1 MMSERLDAVTIPKWG
16 IEMTHGT
23 IVAWHKKVGDTVA
36 AGEDIV
42 DIETDK
48 IVNSFEARTSGTLVR
63 ILAEIGAELPV
74 GQLIGVIAPEL
85 VPEAAVDA
93 FVAAQGAAVVKAAVG
108 GARCGGS
115 PRDLGGV
122 FRHRRENL
130 PGIASQARERGSQCG
145 TGDRDRAQVAGLSK
159 KMSTARSAD
168 SSAASETQAAGK
180 PLSSQQATVARK
192 LSHAQSTLPL
202 YHVSLD
208 VDVGAAMASLT
219 AAPQD
224 VAGTINDLIIVAVQ
238 HALVGQPEL
247 NKTFDGERITSITGQ
262 PVGLAVA
269 TERSRCV
276 FAPVVQTTVETPFCR
291 AGELKT
297 RDLIG
302 RARAG
307 QIKAEDAASAA
318 ITISN
323 LGMYGVKAFTAMVT
337 PPQVMVLSVGA
348 IRQVP
353 AFDSEGAVVAQSIMT
368 LTLGSDHRVINGAQ
382 AATFLG
388 AIAQWL
394 QQGAVVGRASTLRA
408 DIELPVTRLCRFER
422 HGVEDIVDFTLWG
435 EIGHRAFS

>member
-36 AGEDIV
+36 AGEEIV

-48 IVNSFEARTSGTLVR
+48 IFNSFEARTSGTLVR
-63 ILAEIGAELPV
+63 ILAEIGEELPV

-85 VPEAAVDA
+85 VTEAAVDD
-93 FVAAQGAAVVKAAVG
+93 FVAAQAAAVAKTVVGAPDAAALPATSVAPSGTAVKI
-108 GARCGGS
+108 S
-115 PRDLGGV
+115 PAL
-122 FRHRRENL
+122 RRKLESAGLN
-130 PGIASQARERGSQCG
+130 AEQVTG
-145 TGDRDRAQVAGLSK
+145 TGPGGRIVKEDVDRAL
-159 KMSTARSAD
+159 AD
-168 SSAASETQAAGK
+168 SSATSETQVAGK
-180 PLSSQQATVARK
+180 SLSSQQATVARK

-247 NKTFDGERITSITGQ
+247 NKTFDGERITSITDQ

-269 TERSRCV
+269 TENNVV
-276 FAPVVQTTVETPFCR
+276 FAPVVQTTVETPF
-291 AGELKT
+291 AELVVKT

-394 QQGAVVGRASTLRA
+394 QQAS
-408 DIELPVTRLCRFER
+408 
-422 HGVEDIVDFTLWG
+422 
-435 EIGHRAFS
+435 S

>member
-1 MMSERLDAVTIPKWG
+1 MSERLDAVTIPKWG

-36 AGEDIV
+36 AGEEIV

-93 FVAAQGAAVVKAAVG
+93 FVAAQGAAVAETAVGEPDAAAVP
-108 GARCGGS
+108 ATSVASPGS
-115 PRDLGGV
+115 TVKISPAL
-122 FRHRRENL
+122 RRKLESAGL
-130 PGIASQARERGSQCG
+130 SAE
-145 TGDRDRAQVAGLSK
+145 QVAGTGPGGRIVKEDVDRALS
-159 KMSTARSAD
+159 D
-168 SSAASETQAAGK
+168 SSATSEAVPSK
-180 PLSSQQATVARK
+180 PLSAQQATVARK
-192 LSHAQSTLPL
+192 LSNAQSTVPL

-208 VDVGAAMASLT
+208 VDVGAAMSSL
-219 AAPQD
+219 AKDPQD
-224 VAGTINDLIIVAVQ
+224 AAGTINDLVIVAVQ
-238 HALVGQPEL
+238 HALLGQPEL

-269 TERSRCV
+269 TENHVV
-276 FAPVVQTTVETPFCR
+276 FAPVVQTTVETPFS
-291 AGELKT
+291 ELVAQT

-302 RARAG
+302 RTRAG
-307 QIKAEDAASAA
+307 QIRAEDAAPAA

-323 LGMYGVKAFTAMVT
+323 LGMYGVSAFTAMVT

-348 IRQVP
+348 IRRVP
-353 AFDSEGAVVAQSIMT
+353 AFDAQGAVVAQSIMT

-388 AIAQWL
+388 ATAQWL
-394 QQGAVVGRASTLRA
+394 QKTPS
-408 DIELPVTRLCRFER
+408 
-422 HGVEDIVDFTLWG
+422 
-435 EIGHRAFS
+435 

>member
-1 MMSERLDAVTIPKWG
+1 MSERLDAVTIPKWG

-36 AGEDIV
+36 AGEEIV

-93 FVAAQGAAVVKAAVG
+93 FVAAQGAAVAETAVGEPEAAAVP
-108 GARCGGS
+108 ATSVASPGS
-115 PRDLGGV
+115 TVKISPAL
-122 FRHRRENL
+122 RRKLESAGL
-130 PGIASQARERGSQCG
+130 SAE
-145 TGDRDRAQVAGLSK
+145 QVAGTGPGGRIVKEDVDRALS
-159 KMSTARSAD
+159 D
-168 SSAASETQAAGK
+168 SSATSEAVPSK
-180 PLSSQQATVARK
+180 PLSAQQATVARK
-192 LSHAQSTLPL
+192 LSNAQSTVPL

-208 VDVGAAMASLT
+208 VDVGAAMSSL
-219 AAPQD
+219 ANDPQD
-224 VAGTINDLIIVAVQ
+224 AAGTINDLIIVAVQ
-238 HALVGQPEL
+238 HALLGQPEL

-269 TERSRCV
+269 TENHVV
-276 FAPVVQTTVETPFCR
+276 FAPVVQTTVETPFS
-291 AGELKT
+291 ELVAQT

-302 RARAG
+302 RTRAG
-307 QIKAEDAASAA
+307 QIRAEDAAPAA

-323 LGMYGVKAFTAMVT
+323 LGMYGVSAFTAMVT

-348 IRQVP
+348 IRRVP
-353 AFDSEGAVVAQSIMT
+353 AFDAQGAVVAQSIMT

-382 AATFLG
+382 AATFLS
-388 AIAQWL
+388 AIAKWL
-394 QQGAVVGRASTLRA
+394 QQVS
-408 DIELPVTRLCRFER
+408 
-422 HGVEDIVDFTLWG
+422 
-435 EIGHRAFS
+435 S